1 MAGRSVDTLY
11 VAMTRPAVRWGVP
24 LEGLAVNIAFT
35 VLVTCLFIGRPP
47 GFAIGF
53 ILYFVMRELT
63 RHDPH
68 FFRRWFL
75 WYETK
80 FRSQTRGQWGGSR
93 LQSAPSFTRKSSDIR
108 SAV

>member
-1 MAGRSVDTLY
+1 
-11 VAMTRPAVRWGVP
+11 
-24 LEGLAVNIAFT
+24 
-35 VLVTCLFIGRPP
+35 
-47 GFAIGF
+47 
-53 ILYFVMRELT
+53 MRELT